1 MSLRRQPPCVE
12 LKDGKPEVKV
22 EMLNASMSNHFTW
35 IVAITNILQSKG
47 LWEGITVNVDP
58 YMVAS
63 ASATQDEADA
73 ARENQE
79 TTALLEAMA
88 SGDTAVRQAALERAA
103 DAGPAQQTLSAIKRD
118 RPLTIKRR
126 TLSTPSTPQFPRGRS
141 GPVGGER
148 GPARFQGLFRREVD
162 GSEDELEPEDDG
174 LEKAKQDFVK
184 KNATALHII
193 RSVEAKSVLRRP
205 HGAGRRGKEATADTP
220 KILREL
226 PQGHPF
232 VDCEN
237 ESNQGP
243 HTFTKA
249 TGGRPSWIRH
259 PGTKLRGV
267 QRHPDGVQR
276 PSRTSQYHESIHSKA
291 SAAL

>member
-1 MSLRRQPPCVE
+1 MNLRRQPPCVE

-63 ASATQDEADA
+63 ASATLDEADA
-73 ARENQE
+73 TRENQE

-118 RPLTIKRR
+118 RPLTFKRR
-126 TLSTPSTPQFPRGRS
+126 TFSTPSTPQFHRRF
-141 GPVGGER
+141 GPVGER
-148 GPARFQGLFRREVD
+148 DPARFQGLFRREVD
-162 GSEDELEPEDDG
+162 GSEDELELEDNG

-193 RSVEAKSVLRRP
+193 RSTIVKGLNVEFRLI
-205 HGAGRRGKEATADTP
+205 T
-220 KILREL
+220 
-226 PQGHPF
+226 
-232 VDCEN
+232 C
-237 ESNQGP
+237 
-243 HTFTKA
+243 
-249 TGGRPSWIRH
+249 
-259 PGTKLRGV
+259 
-267 QRHPDGVQR
+267 
-276 PSRTSQYHESIHSKA
+276 
-291 SAAL
+291 